1 MDDTR
6 RMSLRSPV
14 RRMSMASRVSMAPNG
29 GQNTSTSLRMS
40 MAGSMQRR
48 CGLKLLVIIY
58 RKTSIP
64 DPAGFNG
71 QRNLDKENLGSNI
84 KHIIEFLSFHNYNQ
98 EVSAS
103 TLRQLKDSDFES
115 INGTSPFVVD
125 SFSVHGCSQS
135 VGNGFLRSQASIA
148 THGDF
153 YAHYGICLGNAGY
166 YAGCVPNR
174 VCTCS

>member
-115 INGTSPFVVD
+115 IVRFI
-125 SFSVHGCSQS
+125 
-135 VGNGFLRSQASIA
+135 LRHIDPNLRIDQNVK
-148 THGDF
+148 GDF
-153 YAHYGICLGNAGY
+153 PRIMSMLGYIMYFKSSPAATITRSNA
-166 YAGCVPNR
+166 A
-174 VCTCS
+174 S

>member
-1 MDDTR
+1 MVVKTQVHR
-6 RMSLRSPV
+6 FACRWPV
-14 RRMSMASRVSMAPNG
+14 QCREGRNL
-29 GQNTSTSLRMS
+29 NLL
-40 MAGSMQRR
+40 
-48 CGLKLLVIIY
+48 GLIR

-115 INGTSPFVVD
+115 IVRFILRHIDPNLRIDQNVKGDFPRIMSMLGSFLIGITSPAATTT
-125 SFSVHGCSQS
+125 
-135 VGNGFLRSQASIA
+135 RS
-148 THGDF
+148 
-153 YAHYGICLGNAGY
+153 NA
-166 YAGCVPNR
+166 V
-174 VCTCS
+174 S

>member
-1 MDDTR
+1 MVVKTQAHRYACRWQVLCREGADW
-6 RMSLRSPV
+6 
-14 RRMSMASRVSMAPNG
+14 
-29 GQNTSTSLRMS
+29 
-40 MAGSMQRR
+40 
-48 CGLKLLVIIY
+48 KLLEIIC

-115 INGTSPFVVD
+115 IVRFI
-125 SFSVHGCSQS
+125 
-135 VGNGFLRSQASIA
+135 LRHIDPNLRIDQNVK
-148 THGDF
+148 GDF
-153 YAHYGICLGNAGY
+153 PRIMSMLGYPMFFNSSPAATITRSNA
-166 YAGCVPNR
+166 A
-174 VCTCS
+174 S